1 MFAYFLL
8 CKGKPRSNLVLTKSL
23 SITHMRSMRCPKCG
37 FFDSKVT
44 DTRPSMDGGSI
55 KRRRTCLSCG
65 YKFATMERVVIEFP
79 YVVKRSGEVVEF
91 NGNKIKKSL
100 TRAMDKEQCSEEIIE
115 KITAKILSRI
125 LETKRDKV
133 SSQEIGAIILNELRL
148 LYPVAY
154 MRFASVY
161 KNFKS
166 ADEFASECKLIDGEE
181 NY

>member
-1 MFAYFLL
+1 
-8 CKGKPRSNLVLTKSL
+8 
-23 SITHMRSMRCPKCG
+23 
-37 FFDSKVT
+37 
-44 DTRPSMDGGSI
+44 
-55 KRRRTCLSCG
+55 
-65 YKFATMERVVIEFP
+65 MERVVIEFP